1 MPSRRI
7 MRDVNEAARDV
18 ARALAKTEA
27 FERSRRYRKRVE
39 MLFAHLKR
47 ILRLGRLRLRRPM
60 RRARRV
66 HPCCNR
72 AEFTPAFE
80 AGCSTAASR
89 RCMSC
94 VVRDTGRCPLRA
106 SLLIKGRMVRT
117 VPRSRGSGL
126 AALIA
131 DFCNKICTTRTR
143 ADPVACPLTAKAD
156 KSGVRRWGR
165 TGRSMSA
172 TGGS

>member
-1 MPSRRI
+1 
-7 MRDVNEAARDV
+7 
-18 ARALAKTEA
+18 
-27 FERSRRYRKRVE
+27 
-39 MLFAHLKR
+39 
-47 ILRLGRLRLRRPM
+47 M

-80 AGCSTAASR
+80 AGCSTAASG

-94 VVRDTGRCPLRA
+94 VVRHTGRCPLRA

-117 VPRSRGSGL
+117 VPRSCGSGL

-131 DFCNKICTTRTR
+131 DFCNKICHKRTHAPQQTRT
-143 ADPVACPLTAKAD
+143 AGDLGYASYAPMGIECSEELDPCPECEPVGHHIRKVA
-156 KSGVRRWGR
+156 GVHG
-165 TGRSMSA
+165 
-172 TGGS
+172 

>member
-1 MPSRRI
+1 MRR
-7 MRDVNEAARDV
+7 
-18 ARALAKTEA
+18 L
-27 FERSRRYRKRVE
+27 
-39 MLFAHLKR
+39 
-47 ILRLGRLRLRRPM
+47 LGRLQGASDERLWSWAASAARPM

-131 DFCNKICTTRTR
+131 DFCNKICQLRTCAGAATTLL
-143 ADPVACPLTAKAD
+143 DDL
-156 KSGVRRWGR
+156 VRNGDQPWWEGEPERLGDFEVDQ
-165 TGRSMSA
+165 
-172 TGGS
+172 